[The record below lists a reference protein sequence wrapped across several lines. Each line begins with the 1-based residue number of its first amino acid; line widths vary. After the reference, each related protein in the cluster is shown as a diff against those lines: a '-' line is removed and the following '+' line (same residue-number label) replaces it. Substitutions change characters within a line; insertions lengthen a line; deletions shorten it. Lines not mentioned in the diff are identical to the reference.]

1 MKDSVYGCV
10 KITHVPALHFS
21 LRILVMKTL
30 KLIFVPLLGGMKS
43 AMMEKPGIMV
53 NGQHQQ

>member
-1 MKDSVYGCV
+1 
-10 KITHVPALHFS
+10 
-21 LRILVMKTL
+21 MKTL